1 YPVLADGMLP
11 HTDPFTGPQSFQ
23 VTLPADVT
31 CAGCTLQVLEFMQ
44 ADVGASGN
52 CFYHHCANISIGA
65 GAADAGGG
73 GGGSRGGGCGGA
85 SPAAVLL
92 AGLLGLTLARR
103 RRRALLVAAPFLALA
118 AAAAGCGDDR
128 PAFVGFGVSPGDVE
142 RAWLERVGTGPA
154 QTAAACGRG
163 A

>member
-1 YPVLADGMLP
+1 APSRAVGGGGGRGGRPPDREPPGRGPCMDRAIRAPPAYPVLADGMLP

-73 GGGSRGGGCGGA
+73 GGGSGGGGCG
-85 SPAAVLL
+85 
-92 AGLLGLTLARR
+92 
-103 RRRALLVAAPFLALA
+103 
-118 AAAAGCGDDR
+118 C
-128 PAFVGFGVSPGDVE
+128 
-142 RAWLERVGTGPA
+142 
-154 QTAAACGRG
+154 
-163 A
+163 